1 MDVREFDGRF
11 FAQGVLPVMIM
22 NDWSEEERRR
32 QERFSLECYLKVID
46 ADTEALLGHIEDIST
61 GGMKLLSSEPIPTG
75 QDFRLLLEI
84 SLGDDN
90 QARVLVEARSIWTL
104 EDINPG
110 FHNTGFCFLG
120 LSSRAE
126 ATISNL
132 MAALS
137 AE

>member
-1 MDVREFDGRF
+1 MTIV
-11 FAQGVLPVMIM
+11 

-32 QERFSLECYLKVID
+32 QERFSLECYLNVID
-46 ADTEALLGHIEDIST
+46 ADTEALLGQIEDIST
-61 GGMKLLSSEPIPTG
+61 GGMKLLSSKPIPPG

-90 QARVLVEARSIWTL
+90 KARVFLEARSIWTL

-110 FHNTGFCFLG
+110 FHNTGFSFLG

-126 ATISNL
+126 ATINNL
-132 MAALS
+132 IAALTI
-137 AE
+137 E

>member
-1 MDVREFDGRF
+1 M
-11 FAQGVLPVMIM
+11 MIM

-32 QERFSLECYLKVID
+32 QERFSLECYLKVIE
-46 ADTEALLGHIEDIST
+46 ADTETLLGHIVDISL
-61 GGMKLLSSEPIPTG
+61 GGMKLIGNSPIAPG

-84 SLGDDN
+84 SLGGDN
-90 QARVLVEARSIWTL
+90 KAKVFVEARSVWTL

-110 FHNTGFCFLG
+110 FHNTGFSFLG

-126 ATISNL
+126 ATINNL
-132 MAALS
+132 IATLS